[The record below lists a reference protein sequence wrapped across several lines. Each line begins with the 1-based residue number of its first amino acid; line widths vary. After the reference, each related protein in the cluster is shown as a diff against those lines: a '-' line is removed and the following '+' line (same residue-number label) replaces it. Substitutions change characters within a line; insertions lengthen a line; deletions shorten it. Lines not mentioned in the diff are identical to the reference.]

1 MDVEKTIE
9 FILGQQAQAT
19 VDMADLRA
27 TVKDLATENQVIARA
42 VHKLIE
48 VGQENLD
55 AIAELRK
62 QAEADRQ
69 RMQDIHE
76 DVQRT
81 TDNVNALIKVVDGL
95 VRRKNGDGQ

>member
-9 FILGQQAQAT
+9 FILGQQAQFT

-27 TVKDLATENQVIARA
+27 TVKDLATENRVIAGA

-48 VGQENLD
+48 VSQENRD
-55 AIAELRK
+55 AIVELRK

-69 RMQDIHE
+69 RMQEIRE
-76 DVQRT
+76 DLQRT
-81 TDNVNALIKVVDGL
+81 MSNVEAVIKVVDEL
-95 VRRKNGDGQ
+95 VRRKNGGGH